1 MGVAMRKLRRKVK
14 ARPHL
19 VLSVPAVLC
28 FITFVSNLITALR
41 DGFIDSNE
49 MHQLLATADGFE
61 TVLLVV
67 LMVVLE
73 RKKK

>member
-1 MGVAMRKLRRKVK
+1 MRRLKRKIK
-14 ARPHL
+14 NNAHL
-19 VLSVPAVLC
+19 ALSVPAVLC
-28 FITFVSNLITALR
+28 ALTFITNLVTALK
-41 DGFIDSNE
+41 DGKIDSNE

-67 LMVVLE
+67 VMVVMG